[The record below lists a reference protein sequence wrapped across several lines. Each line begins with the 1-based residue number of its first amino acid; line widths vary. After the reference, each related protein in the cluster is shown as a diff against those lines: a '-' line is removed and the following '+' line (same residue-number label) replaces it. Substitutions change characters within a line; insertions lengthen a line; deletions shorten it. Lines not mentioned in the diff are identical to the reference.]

1 MRIETSLSS
10 SLKIEIFF
18 HAFFNLF
25 VKSLFINSDNT
36 GDLLKSIVHLINYI
50 VD

>member
-10 SLKIEIFF
+10 PLKIKIFF

-25 VKSLFINSDNT
+25 VKSIFKNSGNT